1 MPRDGELSHQKNNA
15 VILSGGEAGARDLTS
30 ADAIDAVDGNAYDV
44 RSVKTL
50 STTSVAYTVVWSFE
64 WLAHSQ
70 DDIPRPS
77 PAARRVRFM
86 EVCESMGAVA
96 PENNHVI
103 LSGGE
108 AGARDL
114 TSLDVIDGVDGNT
127 YDACSVKTSSTASL
141 AYTVVRSFEWLAP
154 FSG

>member
-1 MPRDGELSHQKNNA
+1 
-15 VILSGGEAGARDLTS
+15 
-30 ADAIDAVDGNAYDV
+30 
-44 RSVKTL
+44 
-50 STTSVAYTVVWSFE
+50 
-64 WLAHSQ
+64 
-70 DDIPRPS
+70 
-77 PAARRVRFM
+77 M

-114 TSLDVIDGVDGNT
+114 TSVDAIDAVDGNA
-127 YDACSVKTSSTASL
+127 YDARSVMTLSTTSV